1 MSLQRQDV
9 LQDVP
14 GTRLQLWFLPRLCLS
29 HSPAAHKE
37 EGEAGFALDSL
48 RGAGGKG
55 THTLTRAGLSLS
67 LVGSQLFC
75 ACVLGEPSSAY
86 MNLTSTCDLY
96 FESCPSLYSEL
107 LV

>member
-14 GTRLQLWFLPRLCLS
+14 GTRLQPWFLPRSCLS
-29 HSPAAHKE
+29 HSTAAHTE

-48 RGAGGKG
+48 TCARGKG

-67 LVGSQLFC
+67 LVGSQIFC
-75 ACVLGEPSSAY
+75 ACALGEPSSAY

>member
-1 MSLQRQDV
+1 MNLQRQDV

-14 GTRLQLWFLPRLCLS
+14 ATSLQPWFLPKLCLS
-29 HSPAAHKE
+29 HSIAAHKE

-55 THTLTRAGLSLS
+55 TPTLTRAGYSLS
-67 LVGSQLFC
+67 LVGSQIFC
-75 ACVLGEPSSAY
+75 AYVLGEPSSAY

-96 FESCPSLYSEL
+96 
-107 LV
+107 